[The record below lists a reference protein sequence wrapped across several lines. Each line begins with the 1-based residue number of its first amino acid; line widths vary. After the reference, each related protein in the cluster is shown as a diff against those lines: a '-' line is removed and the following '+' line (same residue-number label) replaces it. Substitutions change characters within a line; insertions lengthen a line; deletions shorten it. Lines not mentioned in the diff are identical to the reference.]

1 MRLRASSG
9 STPQG
14 YGGRSLSGGFVAA
27 AAMRHNRGMT
37 IAEPPA
43 STGPSVSERDAG
55 SLRRYL
61 LSFRWPFRNEEVH
74 QRLVDGG
81 LPLWRRVL
89 ALTPNPKERGQALE
103 LGSPPF
109 HITLLL

>member
-1 MRLRASSG
+1 
-9 STPQG
+9 
-14 YGGRSLSGGFVAA
+14 
-27 AAMRHNRGMT
+27 MRHNRGMT

-43 STGPSVSERDAG
+43 STASSVSERDAG

-89 ALTPNPKERGQALE
+89 ALTPNPKERGRALE

-109 HITLLL
+109 HITLLLQRFRNYDLSLTGYTTDGRPTIEQD